1 MLLRLKP
8 RFLRPALNFPRD
20 PRAPPATPLL
30 ASGSRFAENLW
41 SRFEA
46 DQGLAFNPQDTGM
59 GRKRLPPAVEA
70 TGGSPNVLGRQGLCT
85 AGKETRS

>member
-8 RFLRPALNFPRD
+8 RFLRTALNFPRD
-20 PRAPPATPLL
+20 LRRFPQQRCRPRTGRL
-30 ASGSRFAENLW
+30 AENLW

-46 DQGLAFNPQDTGM
+46 GQGLAFNPQGTGID
-59 GRKRLPPAVEA
+59 RKRLPPAVEA

>member
-8 RFLRPALNFPRD
+8 RFLRTALNFPGD
-20 PRAPPATPLL
+20 PQAPPATPPT
-30 ASGSRFAENLW
+30 ARGRFADNLW

-46 DQGLAFNPQDTGM
+46 GQGLAFNPQGTGID
-59 GRKRLPPAVEA
+59 RKRLPPAVEA